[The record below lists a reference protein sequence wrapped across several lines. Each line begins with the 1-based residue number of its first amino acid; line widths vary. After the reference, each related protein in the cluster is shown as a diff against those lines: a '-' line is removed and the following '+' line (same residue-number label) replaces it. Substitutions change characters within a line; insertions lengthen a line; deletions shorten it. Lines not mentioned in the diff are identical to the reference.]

1 MNLDIGR
8 MATQLIG
15 LLEDRRAVVG
25 ILGMGYVG
33 QPLALRYAELG
44 YKVIGFDIDA
54 EKVADLNAGRSH
66 IEHISDA
73 DISKAAGRSMDG
85 VAAFLAAARSH
96 GAESA
101 Q

>member
-1 MNLDIGR
+1 MNKSE
-8 MATQLIG
+8 LI
-15 LLEDRRAVVG
+15 ESVSA
-25 ILGMGYVG
+25 
-33 QPLALRYAELG
+33 
-44 YKVIGFDIDA
+44 
-54 EKVADLNAGRSH
+54 
-66 IEHISDA
+66 DA